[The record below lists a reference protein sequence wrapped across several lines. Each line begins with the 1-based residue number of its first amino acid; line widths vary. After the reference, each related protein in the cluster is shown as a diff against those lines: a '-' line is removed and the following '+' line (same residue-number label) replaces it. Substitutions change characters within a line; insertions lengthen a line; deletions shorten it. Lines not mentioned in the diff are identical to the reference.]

1 VRNAHG
7 KASSIVIRRTHRGD
21 HRGLVT
27 DYPSF
32 GVWIWQR
39 RAISDSPESVF
50 DRRHRI
56 DSPRIGS
63 IPLAG
68 PLSGGSLIT

>member
-1 VRNAHG
+1 
-7 KASSIVIRRTHRGD
+7 
-21 HRGLVT
+21 VT